1 MNVKAGDLVRS
12 TWDISKGIQGPLGIV
27 VSMKDWTRGTN
38 SYTTVHVFL
47 FKGRRVD
54 TFNIKQLEVMND
66 Y

>member
-27 VSMKDWTRGTN
+27 VSMKAWTRGIN
-38 SYTTVHVFL
+38 SYTTVYVFL

-54 TFNIKQLEVMND
+54 SVNIHQLEVMHE